1 MKIIRISK
9 KVILVIIL
17 VITFVLVVT
26 KLTTSFGIQ
35 NYYNL
40 DFSTGLVTASTLN
53 VRSRTTEQII
63 LL

>member
-1 MKIIRISK
+1 MKVIRISK
-9 KVILVIIL
+9 KMILMIIL
-17 VITFVLVVT
+17 IATFIFVVT
-26 KLTTSFGIQ
+26 KVTTSFGIQ

-53 VRSRTTEQII
+53 VRSRTTELII